1 MSTVIGIILPVFAV
15 ILVGYGFGR
24 SGAVSA
30 EGARGL
36 GIFVY
41 YAAIPALLFRGMA
54 GETPDIGDSLS
65 VLAAYFSGTLTVF
78 AGSMLLG
85 RFAFR
90 LGLAEQGLMAVSA
103 AFSNS
108 VQLGI
113 PIVVTAFGDA
123 GLVPLSLIISLHSL
137 VLLSLAT
144 VVVEMGRGHG
154 GHFLHTLKATAT
166 AILGNPVIASIV
178 AGFLW
183 HVAGL
188 PLPDLLRRFLDF
200 LGGAATPAALFSL
213 GATIAGFRI
222 AGDLRE
228 SLSVVAIKLLAL
240 PLLVWIFAT
249 FVFRLAPLEIAVATT
264 CAALPTGA
272 NAFILAQRYEIYVAR
287 AASSVVI
294 STALSMLTLGA
305 LLAVTAPA
313 R

>member
-1 MSTVIGIILPVFAV
+1 MSTVIGIVLPVFAV

-24 SGAVSA
+24 SGALGA

-36 GIFVY
+36 GVFVY

-54 GETPDIGDSLS
+54 GDIPAIGDSLT
-65 VLAAYFSGTLTVF
+65 VLGAYFAGTLTIF
-78 AGSMLLG
+78 AASMLLG
-85 RFAFR
+85 RTVFR
-90 LGLAEQGLMAVSA
+90 LGLAEQGLMGMSA

-113 PIVVTAFGDA
+113 PIVLTAFGEA
-123 GLVPLSLIISLHSL
+123 GLVTLGLIISLHSL
-137 VLLSLAT
+137 ILMSLAT
-144 VVVEMGRGHG
+144 VVVEIGRGQG
-154 GHFLHTLKATAT
+154 SHFLATLRKTAV
-166 AILGNPVIASIV
+166 AIVGNPVIASII

-183 HVAGL
+183 HAAGL

-228 SLSVVAIKLLAL
+228 SLTVVTLKLLVL
-240 PLLVWIFAT
+240 PLLVWLFAS
-249 FVFRLAPLEIAVATT
+249 FVFRLAPIDVAVATA
-264 CAALPTGA
+264 CAALPTGS
-272 NAFILAQRYEIYVAR
+272 NAFILAQRYDLYVAR
-287 AASSVVI
+287 AASSVMI

-305 LLAVTAPA
+305 LLAATAPG